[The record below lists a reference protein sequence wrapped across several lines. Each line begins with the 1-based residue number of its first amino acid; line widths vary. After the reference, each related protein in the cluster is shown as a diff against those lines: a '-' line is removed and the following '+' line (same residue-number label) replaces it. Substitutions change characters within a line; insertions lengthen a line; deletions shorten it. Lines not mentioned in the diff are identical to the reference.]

1 MLHSVQNVK
10 SIHNFVRKQKRKK
23 PLVGFKHRWK
33 NNNEMNL
40 REMGHENIEWT
51 EMVQIRI

>member
-1 MLHSVQNVK
+1 VQNVK